1 MKPALLVLNLQV
13 PAHLEQMKQT
23 FPDFDVLYAPEA
35 DQAEAAIAAH
45 GERVQAVCTIGA
57 TGLSAAQ
64 MQRMPRLSLVCAMG
78 AGYENI

>member
-13 PAHLEQMKQT
+13 PAHLEQMAHS

-35 DQAEAAIAAH
+35 DQCEAAIAAD
-45 GERVQAVCTIGA
+45 GARVQAVCTIGA

-64 MQRMPRLSLVCAMG
+64 NAAHAPTHPGPRHGCRL
-78 AGYENI
+78 